1 MIKKPKNLLIN
12 SDCNIKI
19 CDFGLARAL
28 LEDRN
33 KNIPLTEYMATR
45 WYRPPEV
52 LLKWDSYDKTFDIW
66 SIGCIFAELLDR
78 KVLFPGNNSDEQLEL
93 ILTILGTPNKE
104 ELSKHPNRLLSI
116 DKIFKHGSMSKIPW
130 KEVISNYTDEAI
142 DLLEKFL
149 KFEPEKRITLEAAMK
164 HSYFDGMPEVLDD
177 KPEPVMRFDFD
188 FDDQELSMQDYKN
201 LILHESLLY
210 HDERLLNEYDKAKD
224 IYRKEQKNKKR
235 NKEYD
240 SKMEKSKSNKSGM
253 SRKSSSISKKS
264 SNI

>member
-149 KFEPEKRITLEAAMK
+149 KFEPEK
-164 HSYFDGMPEVLDD
+164 
-177 KPEPVMRFDFD
+177 
-188 FDDQELSMQDYKN
+188 KN
-201 LILHESLLY
+201 
-210 HDERLLNEYDKAKD
+210 NP
-224 IYRKEQKNKKR
+224 
-235 NKEYD
+235 
-240 SKMEKSKSNKSGM
+240 
-253 SRKSSSISKKS
+253 
-264 SNI
+264 